1 MNSSSHAAIA
11 SSSKSWLDAH
21 PDGMYRAYM
30 FSGVPTVSVSLT
42 ELRQQLFKL
51 ADQVVDTGVPLVIE
65 RRGVR
70 LKLVRDDAPAAG
82 GRLQRLKPQSL
93 VQGAPLKPEESP
105 ALWSE
110 LPQSKAAEAAPVYT
124 ASSPRKPGKR

>member
-1 MNSSSHAAIA
+1 M
-11 SSSKSWLDAH
+11 
-21 PDGMYRAYM
+21 
-30 FSGVPTVSVSLT
+30 SVSLT

-70 LKLVRDDAPAAG
+70 LKLVRDDAPAAE
-82 GRLQRLKPQSL
+82 GRLQRLKSQPL
-93 VQGAPLKPEESP
+93 VQGAPLAPDESP

-110 LPQSKAAEAAPVYT
+110 LRAARVAQAPAGYV
-124 ASSPRKPGKR
+124 APRKSARRPRG

>member
-1 MNSSSHAAIA
+1 M
-11 SSSKSWLDAH
+11 
-21 PDGMYRAYM
+21 
-30 FSGVPTVSVSLT
+30 SVSLT

-70 LKLVRDDAPAAG
+70 LKLVRDDTPAAS
-82 GRLQRLKPQSL
+82 GRLQLLKPQSL
-93 VQGAPLKPEESP
+93 VHGAPLRPDESP

-110 LPQSKAAEAAPVYT
+110 LPTAKVADAAPAYAT
-124 ASSPRKPGKR
+124 QETRKPGRR

>member
-1 MNSSSHAAIA
+1 M
-11 SSSKSWLDAH
+11 
-21 PDGMYRAYM
+21 P
-30 FSGVPTVSVSLT
+30 FEVPAVSVSLT

-70 LKLVRDDAPAAG
+70 LKLVRDDAQAAG
-82 GRLQRLKPQSL
+82 GRLQKLKPQLL
-93 VQGAPLKPEESP
+93 VQGGPLKPDESP

-110 LPQSKAAEAAPVYT
+110 LPAARVAEAAPAY
-124 ASSPRKPGKR
+124 AAKPARRKGKR

>member
-1 MNSSSHAAIA
+1 M
-11 SSSKSWLDAH
+11 
-21 PDGMYRAYM
+21 
-30 FSGVPTVSVSLT
+30 SVSLT

-51 ADQVVDTGVPLVIE
+51 ADQVVDTGVPLLIE

-70 LKLVRDDAPAAG
+70 LKLVRDDGPAAG

-93 VQGAPLKPEESP
+93 VQGAPLALDESP

-110 LPQSKAAEAAPVYT
+110 LPPAKVAQKAT
-124 ASSPRKPGKR
+124 AYPTARKSARKPKG

>member
-1 MNSSSHAAIA
+1 MSTQ
-11 SSSKSWLDAH
+11 
-21 PDGMYRAYM
+21 
-30 FSGVPTVSVSLT
+30 VTVVSVSLT

-70 LKLVRDDAPAAG
+70 LKLIRDDAQAAG
-82 GRLQRLKPQSL
+82 GRLQKLKPQAL
-93 VQGAPLKPEESP
+93 VQGAPLKPDESP

-110 LPQSKAAEAAPVYT
+110 LPPAKVAEPAPAYAT
-124 ASSPRKPGKR
+124 RTTRKPGRR

>member
-1 MNSSSHAAIA
+1 M
-11 SSSKSWLDAH
+11 
-21 PDGMYRAYM
+21 
-30 FSGVPTVSVSLT
+30 SVSLT

-70 LKLVRDDAPAAG
+70 LKLVRDDAPAGA
-82 GRLQRLKPQSL
+82 GRLQRLKAQAL
-93 VQGAPLKPEESP
+93 VQGAPLAPDESP

-110 LPQSKAAEAAPVYT
+110 LPPAKVAQAT
-124 ASSPRKPGKR
+124 AGYVAPRKPARRPKG